1 MRTLLLLSI
10 AAGAVILTDE
20 GHAAQDRAAEAAAA
34 AQEAVDAARAKSAE
48 PAKAPVAVTAVAPAK
63 PAAPHADHGVTYET
77 ETRVVTSRPGFS
89 QPHSPVV
96 TTVAADYRGD
106 ADVADRGEWICAQ
119 DTPDAREYRCRFDGE
134 APPTATGWSESGW
147 ADADWAEEEALRRD
161 LERACRPD
169 NGVGG
174 SILGGLLGG
183 VAGNRIAGRGNR
195 TAGTLIGGALGA
207 AAGGLIDQAEDK
219 NRCRDMVRRIEERQ
233 RSWAGGGG
241 HWQQGYTHQNH
252 GQGWYSPG
260 IVVTTITTPAPV
272 ITETVT
278 TETFYETVPVRHRH
292 APKKRHYKPRPKPRC
307 GC

>member
-20 GHAAQDRAAEAAAA
+20 GHAAQNRAAEATVA

-48 PAKAPVAVTAVAPAK
+48 PAKAPEVATTVAPT
-63 PAAPHADHGVTYET
+63 APHAEHGVTYET
-77 ETRVVTSRPGFS
+77 ETRVVTSAPAVSS
-89 QPHSPVV
+89 QHSPAV
-96 TTVAADYRGD
+96 TTVAAEYRGEP
-106 ADVADRGEWICAQ
+106 AVADRGEWICTQ
-119 DTPDAREYRCRFDGE
+119 DAPDAREYRCRFGGE
-134 APPTATGWSESGW
+134 APPSTTSWADNGWT
-147 ADADWAEEEALRRD
+147 DADWAEEEALRRD

-183 VAGNRIAGRGNR
+183 FAGNRIAGRGNR

-207 AAGGLIDQAEDK
+207 VAGGLIDQAEDQ
-219 NRCRDMVRRIEERQ
+219 RQCRDMVRRVEERQ
-233 RSWAGGGG
+233 RGWHNGGGG
-241 HWQQGYTHQNH
+241 YWQQGYAQQGY
-252 GQGWYSPG
+252 GQGWYAPG
-260 IVVTTITTPAPV
+260 MVVTTITTPAPV

-307 GC
+307 VC